1 MWTAWRS
8 SGAGI
13 VGLALLVAG
22 GACAP
27 VYGDAFLASFAAGE
41 RALHAGRYVEAARAY
56 DEAAGKALRVKDRDE
71 ARFLEARCLEKADR
85 WQEARATYQRLAA
98 ESPTGPR
105 AARAA
110 FELADLEI
118 AHGDVEK
125 GYAQLGE
132 AAARFPQTGV
142 ARPTIHRIVAHIAE
156 VRGEP
161 AARAWLAA
169 HADAFRGTD
178 EDQAIG
184 YEIARSL
191 EREGKKQE
199 AHDALLASA
208 RAHPYPKGGLTDD
221 ALVHAAKIDE
231 ELGRWAEAVEHLRDL
246 LATQEVSHAIAGK
259 YDMASYERPRFPEAA
274 LRIAEIYRDALH
286 DHAAARKA
294 FEAFYRDHPKARKRD
309 LALWSEGRLALEDGE
324 PKVACELASRLA
336 SEFPESRYT
345 PCARTICPSAP
356 AAKRECADYILR
368 APGSDATDATE
379 KDD

>member
-1 MWTAWRS
+1 MRTAWRS
-8 SGAGI
+8 LGAGI
-13 VGLALLVAG
+13 LGLALLVAG

-27 VYGDAFLASFAAGE
+27 VYGDAFLASFAAGG

-56 DEAAGKALRVKDRDE
+56 DEAAAKALRVKDRDE
-71 ARFLEARCLEKADR
+71 ARFLEARCLEKAGR
-85 WQEARATYQRLAA
+85 WEEARASYQRLAA

-110 FELADLEI
+110 FEIADLEI

-125 GYAQLGE
+125 GYAMLGE
-132 AAARFPQTGV
+132 ASARFPQTGV
-142 ARPTIHRIVAHIAE
+142 ARPTIRRIVAHIAS

-169 HADAFRGTD
+169 HAEAFRGTD

-191 EREGKKQE
+191 DREGKKQE

-231 ELGRWAEAVEHLRDL
+231 ELGRWAEAVEHLRGL
-246 LATQEVSHAIAGK
+246 LDTQEISHGIAGK

-274 LRIAEIYRDALH
+274 LRIAEIYRDELH

-294 FEAFYRDHPKARKRD
+294 FAAFYRDHPKARKRD
-309 LALWSEGRLALEDGE
+309 LALWSEARLALEDGE
-324 PKVACELASRLA
+324 PRVACDLASRLVR
-336 SEFPESRYT
+336 ELPESRFA
-345 PCARTICPSAP
+345 PCVRAICPSAP
-356 AAKRECADYILR
+356 AGKRECADYILR
-368 APGSDATDATE
+368 ASSAQN
-379 KDD
+379 DD

>member
-1 MWTAWRS
+1 MRTALRS
-8 SGAGI
+8 LGAI
-13 VGLALLVAG
+13 LGLALLAAG

-56 DEAAGKALRVKDRDE
+56 DDAAAKALRVKDRDE
-71 ARFLEARCLEKADR
+71 ARFLAARCQEKAGR
-85 WQEARATYQRLAA
+85 WEEARATYQRLAA

-125 GYAQLGE
+125 GYAMLGD

-142 ARPTIHRIVAHIAE
+142 ARPTIGRIVAHVAE

-169 HADAFRGTD
+169 NAAAFRGTD

-191 EREGKKQE
+191 DREGKKQE

-221 ALVHAAKIDE
+221 ALFHAAEIDG
-231 ELGRWAEAVEHLRDL
+231 ELGRWAEAVEHLRGL
-246 LATQEVSHAIAGK
+246 LDTQEVSHGIAGK

-274 LRIAEIYRDALH
+274 LRVAEIYRDELH
-286 DHAAARKA
+286 DHAAARRA
-294 FEAFYRDHPKARKRD
+294 FAAFYVNHPKARKRD
-309 LALWSEGRLALEDGE
+309 LALWSEARLALADGE
-324 PKVACELASRLA
+324 PKVACDLAGRLVREL
-336 SEFPESRYT
+336 PESRYA
-345 PCARTICPSAP
+345 PCVRAICPSAD
-356 AAKRECADYILR
+356 AGKRECAEYILR
-368 APGSDATDATE
+368 AASTNP
-379 KDD
+379 DD

>member
-1 MWTAWRS
+1 MRTASHRL
-8 SGAGI
+8 GAGI
-13 VGLALLVAG
+13 LGLALLVAG
-22 GACAP
+22 SACAP

-41 RALHAGRYVEAARAY
+41 RALHAGRYIEAARAY
-56 DEAAGKALRVKDRDE
+56 DEAATRALRVKDRDE
-71 ARFLEARCLEKADR
+71 ARFLEARCFEKAGR
-85 WQEARATYQRLAA
+85 WEEARATYQRLAA

-125 GYAQLGE
+125 GYAMLGD

-142 ARPTIHRIVAHIAE
+142 ARPTIRRIVAHVAE

-169 HADAFRGTD
+169 HAEAFRGTD

-231 ELGRWAEAVEHLRDL
+231 ELGRWTEAVEHLRSL
-246 LATQEVSHAIAGK
+246 LDTQEISHGIAGK

-274 LRIAEIYRDALH
+274 LRIAEIYRDQLH

-309 LALWSEGRLALEDGE
+309 LALWSQARLALEDGE
-324 PKVACELASRLA
+324 PRAACDLAARLTREL
-336 SEFPESRYT
+336 PGSRYA
-345 PCARTICPSAP
+345 PCVRAVCPSAD
-356 AAKRECADYILR
+356 AGKRECADYILR
-368 APGSDATDATE
+368 APSAE
-379 KDD
+379 NDD